1 MRSGKQDSIKA
12 RTIRSMSDNNNKTQH
27 ADEAAEED
35 LASDAFPGPLD
46 SDLSRFHFVG
56 SLVAPTHTAP

>member
-1 MRSGKQDSIKA
+1 
-12 RTIRSMSDNNNKTQH
+12 MSDNNNKTQH